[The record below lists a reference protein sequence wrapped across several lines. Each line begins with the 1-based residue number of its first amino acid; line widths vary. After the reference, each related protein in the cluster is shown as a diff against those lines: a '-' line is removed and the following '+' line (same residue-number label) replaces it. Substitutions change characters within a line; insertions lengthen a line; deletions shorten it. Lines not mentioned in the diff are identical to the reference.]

1 MLVDT
6 VPGQIAVAAKNFNQN
21 DYDQID
27 SKITKKFEN
36 CTWKIEIFFI
46 RDTTIYLFIRDK
58 LLITIF
64 MIIFRKNF
72 LDDEDMQLG
81 SEPVKTLET
90 DSEDDL
96 IEMARRL
103 SARPN

>member
-1 MLVDT
+1 
-6 VPGQIAVAAKNFNQN
+6 
-21 DYDQID
+21 
-27 SKITKKFEN
+27 
-36 CTWKIEIFFI
+36 
-46 RDTTIYLFIRDK
+46 
-58 LLITIF
+58 